1 MKVVGHAYAYISMAH
16 GRGNRRVED
25 LLVEAEG
32 ELGGA
37 VNVEG
42 LAGLPGVAGRV
53 FEMREA
59 GEEIGQGDFGF

>member
-1 MKVVGHAYAYISMAH
+1 MKVVGHAYAYISMAP
-16 GRGNRRVED
+16 GTGNRRVED

-42 LAGLPGVAGRV
+42 LAGVPGFSGRILEVA
-53 FEMREA
+53 
-59 GEEIGQGDFGF
+59 